1 MTAIL
6 VTTAFVLFVAI
17 SLFQL
22 IYVLFYWWKTRL
34 PQPISI
40 DDRPTYC
47 PTAAIVLCLRGDDP
61 VLSVC
66 LEGIAWQAYPDF
78 QLFCV
83 LDHPNDPAIEVLKD
97 NSYKFTKPPKT
108 IVVEAVSPYRS
119 LKCNSLLCA
128 IDAIDSTHEAIAF
141 IDADTVPDTRWL
153 SDLVQ
158 PLGDRQIGV
167 TTGNRWFSASDHQL
181 GALLRQTWNAA
192 AVVQMILYR
201 IAWGG
206 SWATRRETLLN
217 SQFRQHLE
225 TAFCEDTA
233 LNGAFGDTT
242 IHCVPHLVTLNN
254 ETTNIRGAFGFIV
267 RQLLAL
273 RLYHRAWPLV
283 LSHGLIIL
291 AANAISIVAIFLL
304 VLSADWPRTIL
315 LGICIACFQLVNLL
329 LLIFIERQNRQILAY
344 RDTFVR
350 SVLEDSPG
358 LFLLSVVAAQVVH
371 PVATIKAWLARAV
384 TWRGIEYRIMPQ
396 SKVRMVQYQPY
407 ESAVRDP
414 RSIQ

>member
-1 MTAIL
+1 MIAIL
-6 VTTAFVLFVAI
+6 VTSAFVFYLAI
-17 SLFQL
+17 SLFQI
-22 IYVLFYWWKTRL
+22 IYVSFYCWKTRL
-34 PQPISI
+34 PQPITI
-40 DDRPTYC
+40 DDRQSYC

-61 VLSVC
+61 ALSDC
-66 LEGIAWQAYPDF
+66 LEGIAWQSYPDF

-83 LDHPNDPAIEVLKD
+83 LDHPNDPANQILKD
-97 NSYKFTKPPKT
+97 NSYKFTRPPKT
-108 IVVEAVSPYRS
+108 IVVDAVSPSRS

-128 IDAIDSTHEAIAF
+128 IDAIGSAYEVIAF
-141 IDADTVPDTRWL
+141 IDADTVPDPRWL

-158 PLGDRQIGV
+158 PLGNLQIGV

-181 GALLRQTWNAA
+181 GSLLRQTWNAA

-206 SWATRRETLLN
+206 SWAARRETLLD

-233 LNGAFGDTT
+233 LNGAFGDKTV
-242 IHCVPHLVTLNN
+242 HCVPHLVTLNN
-254 ETTNIRGAFGFIV
+254 ETTNLRGAFGFIV
-267 RQLLAL
+267 RQLLTL

-283 LSHGLIIL
+283 LCHGLIIL
-291 AANAISIVAIFLL
+291 AAGAISIIAMVLL
-304 VLSADWPRTIL
+304 VLSADWQWTIL
-315 LGICIACFQLVNLL
+315 LGVCIACFQLVNLL

-344 RDTFVR
+344 RDTIVR

-371 PVATIKAWLARAV
+371 PVAIIKAWLARTA

-407 ESAVRDP
+407 ESVVRDP